1 MLKLENVASYYGES
15 LAINQI
21 NLEIKEGNFH
31 GIIGK
36 NGMGKSTLLKTIMG
50 LMDKTDG
57 VINLEGKDISK
68 LKTHERATEGLGYVP
83 QGRGIMPQF
92 TIEENMI
99 VGTFARDKSN
109 MNNVNED
116 FEFILKL
123 FPILKKF
130 WKRRG
135 GDLSGGQQQQL
146 AIARALLTKPKI
158 LILDEPTE
166 GIQPNVVEEIENVLI
181 RLNKEFNLTIIIVEQ
196 NVNFIKKAANNFS
209 IFERGKIVE
218 EGDSSKISY
227 NLKIIK
233 FFYIFQ

>member
-1 MLKLENVASYYGES
+1 MLKLENVGSYYGES

-21 NLEIKEGNFH
+21 TLEIKEGSFY
-31 GIIGK
+31 GILGK
-36 NGMGKSTLLKTIMG
+36 NVMGKTTLLKTIMG
-50 LMDKTDG
+50 LMNKTEG
-57 VINLEGKDISK
+57 SINLAGKDISK
-68 LKTHERATEGLGYVP
+68 LKTNDRAKEGLGYVP

-99 VGTFARDKSN
+99 VGTFARDKDSA
-109 MNNVNED
+109 NNLEED
-116 FEFILKL
+116 FEFTLKL

-181 RLNKEFNLTIIIVEQ
+181 KLNKEFNLTIIIVEQ

-209 IFERGKIVE
+209 ILERGRIVE
-218 EGDSSKISY
+218 EGDSSKITN
-227 NLKIIK
+227 NLVEKYLTI
-233 FFYIFQ
+233 

>member
-57 VINLEGKDISK
+57 SINLEGKDISK
-68 LKTHERATEGLGYVP
+68 LKTHERAIEGLGYVP

-99 VGTFARDKSN
+99 VGTFAREKSN

-218 EGDSSKISY
+218 EGDSSKITQ
-227 NLKIIK
+227 NLVEKYLTI
-233 FFYIFQ
+233 

>member
-57 VINLEGKDISK
+57 LINLQGKDISK

-218 EGDSSKISY
+218 EGDSSKITQ
-227 NLKIIK
+227 NLVEKYLTI
-233 FFYIFQ
+233 

>member
-1 MLKLENVASYYGES
+1 MLKLENVGSYYGES

-21 NLEIKEGNFH
+21 TLEIKEGSFY
-31 GIIGK
+31 GILGK
-36 NGMGKSTLLKTIMG
+36 NGMGKTTLLKTIMG
-50 LMDKTDG
+50 LMNKTEG
-57 VINLEGKDISK
+57 SINLAGKDISK
-68 LKTHERATEGLGYVP
+68 LKTNDRAKEGLGYVP
-83 QGRGIMPQF
+83 QGRVIMPQF

-99 VGTFARDKSN
+99 VGTFARDKDSA
-109 MNNVNED
+109 NNLEED
-116 FEFILKL
+116 FEFTLKL

-181 RLNKEFNLTIIIVEQ
+181 KLNKEFNLTIIIVEQ

-209 IFERGKIVE
+209 ILERGRIVE
-218 EGDSSKISY
+218 EGDSSKITN
-227 NLKIIK
+227 NLVEKYLTI
-233 FFYIFQ
+233 

>member
-21 NLEIKEGNFH
+21 NLEIKEGKFH

-57 VINLEGKDISK
+57 SINLAGKDISK
-68 LKTHERATEGLGYVP
+68 LKTNDRAIEGLGYVP

-92 TIEENMI
+92 TIEENMV
-99 VGTFARDKSN
+99 VGTFARDKDN
-109 MNNVNED
+109 TNNVNED
-116 FEFILKL
+116 FEFTLKL

-196 NVNFIKKAANNFS
+196 NVNFIKKASNSFS
-209 IFERGKIVE
+209 VLERGRIVE
-218 EGDSSKISY
+218 EGISTKITNDLVQKY
-227 NLKIIK
+227 LTI
-233 FFYIFQ
+233 

>member
-21 NLEIKEGNFH
+21 TLEIKEGSFH
-31 GIIGK
+31 GILGK
-36 NGMGKSTLLKTIMG
+36 NGMGKTTLLKTIMG
-50 LMDKTDG
+50 LMNKTEG
-57 VINLEGKDISK
+57 SINLAGKDISK
-68 LKTHERATEGLGYVP
+68 LKTNDRAIEGLGYVP

-99 VGTFARDKSN
+99 VGTFARDKDSA
-109 MNNVNED
+109 NNLEED
-116 FEFILKL
+116 FEFTLKL

-166 GIQPNVVEEIENVLI
+166 GIQPNIVEEIENVLI
-181 RLNKEFNLTIIIVEQ
+181 KLNKEFNLTIIIVEQ

-209 IFERGKIVE
+209 IMERGRIVE
-218 EGDSSKISY
+218 EGNSSKITN
-227 NLKIIK
+227 NLVEKYLTI
-233 FFYIFQ
+233 

>member
-57 VINLEGKDISK
+57 LINLEGKDISK

-99 VGTFARDKSN
+99 VGTFARDKNN

-116 FEFILKL
+116 FEFILRL

-218 EGDSSKISY
+218 EGDSSKITQ
-227 NLKIIK
+227 NLVEKYLTI
-233 FFYIFQ
+233 

>member
-57 VINLEGKDISK
+57 LINLEGKDISK

-181 RLNKEFNLTIIIVEQ
+181 RLNKEFNLTIIIVEK

-218 EGDSSKISY
+218 EGDSSKITQ
-227 NLKIIK
+227 NLVEKYLTI
-233 FFYIFQ
+233 

>member
-15 LAINQI
+15 LAIDQI
-21 NLEIKEGNFH
+21 NLEVKEGNFH

-50 LMDKTDG
+50 LMDKTNG
-57 VINLEGKDISK
+57 SINLAGKDISK
-68 LKTHERATEGLGYVP
+68 LKTNDRAIEGLGYVP

-92 TIEENMI
+92 TIEENMV
-99 VGTFARDKSN
+99 VGTFARHKNN
-109 MNNVNED
+109 MDSVNED
-116 FEFILKL
+116 FEFTLKL

-181 RLNKEFNLTIIIVEQ
+181 KLNKEFNLTIIIVEQ
-196 NVNFIKKAANNFS
+196 NVQFIKKAANNFS
-209 IFERGKIVE
+209 VLERGRIVE
-218 EGDSSKISY
+218 EGISSKITSDLVQKY
-227 NLKIIK
+227 LTI
-233 FFYIFQ
+233 

>member
-1 MLKLENVASYYGES
+1 MLKLENVGSYYGES

-21 NLEIKEGNFH
+21 TLEIKEGSFY
-31 GIIGK
+31 GILGK
-36 NGMGKSTLLKTIMG
+36 NGMGKTTLLKTIMG
-50 LMDKTDG
+50 LMNKTEG
-57 VINLEGKDISK
+57 SINLAGKDISK
-68 LKTHERATEGLGYVP
+68 LKTNDRAKEGLGYVP

-99 VGTFARDKSN
+99 VGTFARDKDSA
-109 MNNVNED
+109 NNLEED
-116 FEFILKL
+116 FEFTLKL

-181 RLNKEFNLTIIIVEQ
+181 KLNKEFNLTIIIVEQ

-209 IFERGKIVE
+209 ILERGRIVE
-218 EGDSSKISY
+218 EGDSSKITN
-227 NLKIIK
+227 NLVEKYLTI
-233 FFYIFQ
+233 

>member
-57 VINLEGKDISK
+57 LINLEGKDISK

-196 NVNFIKKAANNFS
+196 NVNFIKKATNNFS
-209 IFERGKIVE
+209 ILERGKIVE
-218 EGDSSKISY
+218 EGDSSKITQ
-227 NLKIIK
+227 NLVEKYLTI
-233 FFYIFQ
+233 

>member
-21 NLEIKEGNFH
+21 NLEIKEGKFH

-57 VINLEGKDISK
+57 LINLDGKDISK
-68 LKTHERATEGLGYVP
+68 LKTNDRAIAGLGYVP
-83 QGRGIMPQF
+83 QGRGVMPQF
-92 TIEENMI
+92 TIEENLV
-99 VGTFARDKSN
+99 VGTFARDKDN
-109 MNNVNED
+109 MNNINED

-181 RLNKEFNLTIIIVEQ
+181 KLNKEFNLTIIIVEQ

-209 IFERGKIVE
+209 ILERGKIVE
-218 EGDSSKISY
+218 TGNASEISNELVQKY
-227 NLKIIK
+227 LTI
-233 FFYIFQ
+233 

>member
-1 MLKLENVASYYGES
+1 MLKLENVGSYYGES

-21 NLEIKEGNFH
+21 TLEIKEGSFY
-31 GIIGK
+31 GILGK
-36 NGMGKSTLLKTIMG
+36 NGMGKTTLLKTIMG
-50 LMDKTDG
+50 LMNKTEG
-57 VINLEGKDISK
+57 SINLAGKDISK
-68 LKTHERATEGLGYVP
+68 LKTNDRAKEGLGYVP

-99 VGTFARDKSN
+99 VGTFARDKDSA
-109 MNNVNED
+109 NNLEED
-116 FEFILKL
+116 FEFTLKL

-181 RLNKEFNLTIIIVEQ
+181 KLNKEFNLTIIIVEQ

-209 IFERGKIVE
+209 ILKRGRIVE
-218 EGDSSKISY
+218 EGDSSKITN
-227 NLKIIK
+227 NLVEKYLTI
-233 FFYIFQ
+233 

>member
-57 VINLEGKDISK
+57 LINLTGKNISK
-68 LKTHERATEGLGYVP
+68 LKTNERATEGLGYVP
-83 QGRGIMPQF
+83 QGRGIMPLF
-92 TIEENMI
+92 TIEENLI
-99 VGTFARDKSN
+99 VGTFARDKRN
-109 MNNVNED
+109 VNNVNED

-218 EGDSSKISY
+218 EGDSSKITQ
-227 NLKIIK
+227 NLVEKYLTI
-233 FFYIFQ
+233 